1 MTKRVAKAVVT
12 EYDNDGVKIG
22 LSHFD
27 VDEADNADYADDAGD
42 DSADS
47 DDGCRVCQLRDLTG
61 SVIGAVTTV
70 APKRS
75 AAASVANLQ
84 FSFQ

>member
-1 MTKRVAKAVVT
+1 MVN
-12 EYDNDGVKIG
+12 DDDDGVEIKV
-22 LSHFD
+22 SHPD
-27 VDEADNADYADDAGD
+27 VYFADSADYADDAGD

-47 DDGCRVCQLRDLTG
+47 DDGCHVYQARDLTG

-75 AAASVANLQ
+75 AAASAANLQ
-84 FSFQ
+84 FCFQ

>member
-1 MTKRVAKAVVT
+1 MVG
-12 EYDNDGVKIG
+12 EYNNDGAKIRVSY
-22 LSHFD
+22 LD
-27 VDEADNADYADDAGD
+27 VDVADTADYADDAGN
-42 DSADS
+42 DSADK
-47 DDGCRVCQLRDLTG
+47 DDGCQVGQPRGLTG

-75 AAASVANLQ
+75 AAASAANLQ